1 MVWIALISM
10 VVGVLI
16 QHLGLSEAAVGV
28 VQRIAKCPKCCAF
41 WLTLATLAY
50 FGYDPLAS
58 LALSILMAYMSSFFG
73 LALVLLNRL
82 YLWLW
87 EKTEK

>member
-16 QHLGLSEAAVGV
+16 QHLGLSEAVVGV
-28 VQRIAKCPKCCAF
+28 VQKIAKCPKCCAF

-50 FGYDPLAS
+50 FG
-58 LALSILMAYMSSFFG
+58 
-73 LALVLLNRL
+73 
-82 YLWLW
+82 
-87 EKTEK
+87 

>member
-10 VVGVLI
+10 AVGVLI
-16 QHLGLSEAAVGV
+16 QHLGLSEAVVGV
-28 VQRIAKCPKCCAF
+28 VQKIAKCPKCCAF
-41 WLTLATLAY
+41 WLTLSTLAY

-58 LALSILMAYMSSFFG
+58 LALSILMAYLSSFFG